1 MEKHKKKIPIGID
14 RFKHLREEDFYY
26 VDKTGFIREFLH
38 SWGEVN
44 LFTRPRRFG
53 KSLNLDMFQTFFEI
67 GADASYFD
75 GLEIVKDQML
85 CEKYMGK
92 FPVVSLTLKDA
103 EGLDYREAIEN
114 MGYLISREARRMQHL
129 LDSDK
134 LTDIEKS
141 MLKQLCS
148 PEMDAKTQRNSL
160 AILSELLYKQ
170 YNQKVILLIDEYD
183 VPLDKAYQHGY
194 YKQMVLHIR
203 SLFSSALK
211 TNKFLYASIITGCLR
226 IAKESIFTGLN
237 NFGVDAITDTRFA
250 QYFGF
255 TDDEVRELLAY
266 YELDEF
272 YASVKEW
279 YDGYHFG
286 RQEIYCP
293 WDVLNYC
300 QKLLSDKTRKPEA
313 YWANSSSNYIVQEIL
328 SHASETTKSQ
338 IEALIS
344 GETIVQRIIPELTY
358 PELENDDITLR
369 ETYLWSVLY
378 ATGYLTN
385 TIEQPMLSDSSLYQ
399 LRIPNRKILQIYRD
413 KIQSWYNITVRKDTQ
428 KWQDFCNA
436 VKTGNAA
443 EVQAL
448 FNSYMSRSI
457 SIRDTFVK
465 KEMKENFYHGMLLGI
480 LQCDSSWVVKSNQ
493 ESGLGYCDL
502 LLLVPGEKI
511 GCAIELKY
519 AEQGAYDAACA
530 EALAQINA
538 QHYTDYL
545 RQEGMETVYIYGIAC
560 YKKSCKVVCSPI
572 TFTPTCR

>member
-385 TIEQPMLSDSSLYQ
+385 TIEQPVLSDSSLYQ
-399 LRIPNRKILQIYRD
+399 LSIPNREILQIYRD

>member
-26 VDKTGFIREFLH
+26 ADKTGFIREFLH

-399 LRIPNRKILQIYRD
+399 LRIPNREILQIYRD

-560 YKKSCKVVCSPI
+560 CKKSSKVVCSPI
-572 TFTPTCR
+572 IFTPTCR

>member
-237 NFGVDAITDTRFA
+237 NFSVDAITDTRFA
-250 QYFGF
+250 RYFGF

-399 LRIPNRKILQIYRD
+399 LRIPNREILQIYRD

>member
-160 AILSELLYKQ
+160 ALLSELLYKQ

-211 TNKFLYASIITGCLR
+211 TNKFLYAAVITGCLR

-237 NFGVDAITDTRFA
+237 NFSVDAITDTRFA

-385 TIEQPMLSDSSLYQ
+385 TIEQPVLSDSSLYQ
-399 LRIPNRKILQIYRD
+399 LRIPNREILQIYRD

>member
-194 YKQMVLHIR
+194 YKQMALHIR

-255 TDDEVRELLAY
+255 TDYEVRELLAY

-385 TIEQPMLSDSSLYQ
+385 TIEQPVLSDSSLYQ
-399 LRIPNRKILQIYRD
+399 LSIPNREILQIYRD

-428 KWQDFCNA
+428 KWQAFCNA

-443 EVQAL
+443 EVQTL

>member
-399 LRIPNRKILQIYRD
+399 LRIPNREILQIYRD

-560 YKKSCKVVCSPI
+560 CKKSSKVVCSPI
-572 TFTPTCR
+572 IFTPTCR

>member
-399 LRIPNRKILQIYRD
+399 LRIPNREILQIYRD

-428 KWQDFCNA
+428 KWQAFCNA

-443 EVQAL
+443 EVQTL

>member
-385 TIEQPMLSDSSLYQ
+385 TIEQPVLSDSSLYQ
-399 LRIPNRKILQIYRD
+399 LSIPNREILQIYRD

-428 KWQDFCNA
+428 KWQAFCNA

-443 EVQAL
+443 EVQTL

>member
-160 AILSELLYKQ
+160 ALLSELLYKQ

-378 ATGYLTN
+378 ATGYLTK
-385 TIEQPMLSDSSLYQ
+385 TIEQPVLSDSSLYQ
-399 LRIPNRKILQIYRD
+399 LRIPNREILQIYRD

-519 AEQGAYDAACA
+519 AEQGAYDATCA

-538 QHYTDYL
+538 QHYTQYL

-560 YKKSCKVVCSPI
+560 YKKSCKVVCK
-572 TFTPTCR
+572 T

>member
-92 FPVVSLTLKDA
+92 FPVVSITLKDA

-385 TIEQPMLSDSSLYQ
+385 TIEQPVLSDSSLYQ
-399 LRIPNRKILQIYRD
+399 LRIPNREILQIYRD

>member
-399 LRIPNRKILQIYRD
+399 LRIPNREILQIYRD

>member
-399 LRIPNRKILQIYRD
+399 LRIPNREILQIYRD

-443 EVQAL
+443 EVQTL

>member
-399 LRIPNRKILQIYRD
+399 LRIPNREILQIYRD

-572 TFTPTCR
+572 IFTPTCR

>member
-160 AILSELLYKQ
+160 ALLSELLYKQ

-211 TNKFLYASIITGCLR
+211 TNKFLYASVITGCLR

-237 NFGVDAITDTRFA
+237 NFSVDAITDTCFA

-385 TIEQPMLSDSSLYQ
+385 TIEQPVLSDSSLYQ
-399 LRIPNRKILQIYRD
+399 LRIPNREILQIYRD

-480 LQCDSSWVVKSNQ
+480 LQCDSNWVVKSNQ

-519 AEQGAYDAACA
+519 AEQGAYDATCA

-538 QHYTDYL
+538 QHYTQYL

-560 YKKSCKVVCSPI
+560 YKKSCKVVCK
-572 TFTPTCR
+572 T